1 MQSQACLSFAGANGH
16 DTMHPSIHRLGITFV
31 LEPLGIS
38 LFHSSFRSF
47 PLLQCWLFCDR
58 MMFIGCKD
66 KYLSCNLQESLA
78 ISIMDVSFF
87 CFFSHYL
94 CGFKKY
100 FYLCSRLLIRIKGQA
115 PDLFCQKRIIAKSI
129 NITCLKPFVH
139 RGLRH
144 VKCLSNY

>member
-47 PLLQCWLFCDR
+47 SLLQCWLFCDR

-87 CFFSHYL
+87 FLFFTFSL
-94 CGFKKY
+94 RVQKIF
-100 FYLCSRLLIRIKGQA
+100 LSLLPTLDSPKRVDVTRTWHLSYQQWRTMIQNSIKNWSE
-115 PDLFCQKRIIAKSI
+115 PRKLD
-129 NITCLKPFVH
+129 TT
-139 RGLRH
+139 
-144 VKCLSNY
+144 